1 MAVLTGIDVLGVQR
15 YIFSSNR
22 IRDVVAGSYVV
33 HWSTSREGAI
43 SAMVKEGLVAENKVL
58 LAGGGNAYIEFATI
72 DNAKDFAAHYI
83 RLLHDQASGLEVV
96 VVHEPFEDGG
106 LALALKKIQI
116 SLACAKTK
124 RLPSVPLSG
133 VSVTASCMETGQP
146 AIEIDRDDDKVLP
159 ISRNMVDRRG
169 KKVEA
174 NTYWKQFLKDCNG
187 FDFPL
192 ELDLLGRSE
201 GDTSQIG
208 VVHIDGNGVGSLIK
222 DWLDKKVEDSTDD
235 DTVRREY
242 RELSDA
248 IDQLG
253 KEVLKTVVG
262 RLFQSIDKEKKVCG
276 QPEKICFGLKKSKE
290 TNSWLLPI
298 RPILLGGDDLTF
310 VCDGRVALS
319 LAETALEVFEKNP
332 PLPHLGQV
340 KASAG
345 IAIVH
350 VHSPFARAYELA
362 EKLCRSAKVKSRVE
376 GNGACALDWHI
387 GMARPGE
394 PLHEIRRRH
403 YLGDR
408 LTCRPYLLGS
418 APEKKDETWLT
429 ASWIWFSRMLLD
441 DSTYG
446 LRGEVWSRK
455 HNKVKLLA
463 DVVRDGPDVVK
474 SAIMAWSVA
483 NSGPEDDVAFKW
495 AFYEEN
501 GGFFDGSKTPLLD
514 AVELVDLHL
523 VLERAAHEATGKKR
537 GEAHAE

>member
-15 YIFSSNR
+15 YIFTSNR
-22 IRDVVAGSYVV
+22 IRDVVAGSYIV
-33 HWSTSREGAI
+33 HWSTSLKGAI
-43 SAMVKEGLVAENKVL
+43 AEMEARKFVSKKDVL
-58 LAGGGNAYIEFATI
+58 LAGGGNAYIEFPSI
-72 DNAKDFAAHYI
+72 DKAKTFAAHYT
-83 RLLHDQASGLEVV
+83 RLLHDRASGLDVV
-96 VVHEPFEDGG
+96 VVHEPFEVGG
-106 LALALKKIQI
+106 LAMALKNIQI
-116 SLACAKTK
+116 SLACAKTE
-124 RLPSVPLSG
+124 RFPSVPLSG
-133 VSVTASCMETGQP
+133 ISVTASCMETGQP
-146 AIEIDRDDDKVLP
+146 AIDIDRDDKAQL
-159 ISRNMVDRRG
+159 ISRNIVNRRE
-169 KKVEA
+169 KKDEA
-174 NTYWKQFLKDCNG
+174 NRYWKQYLVGCEG

-192 ELDLLGRSE
+192 ELDRLGRSE

-222 DWLDKKVEDSTDD
+222 DWLDKKVENSTDD

-242 RELSDA
+242 RELSGA

-253 KEVLKTVVG
+253 KDVLKTVVD
-262 RLFQSIDKEKKVCG
+262 RLFHSIDKEKKVCG
-276 QPEKICFGLKKSKE
+276 QPEKICFGLKKSKDN
-290 TNSWLLPI
+290 NSWLLPI

-319 LAETALEVFEKNP
+319 LAETALDVFEKKR

-362 EKLCRSAKVKSRVE
+362 ENLCRSAKVKSRVD

-403 YLGDR
+403 YQGDR

-418 APEKKDETWLT
+418 EPDKKDETWLKE
-429 ASWIWFSRMLLD
+429 SWLWLSRMLLD
-441 DSTYG
+441 DSKYG
-446 LRGEVWSRK
+446 MRGEVWSRK
-455 HNKVKLLA
+455 HNKVKSLN
-463 DVVRDGPDVVK
+463 DVVRDGPDIVK
-474 SAIMAWSVA
+474 SAIMAWRVVS
-483 NSGPEDDVAFKW
+483 SSPEDDVAFKW
-495 AFYEEN
+495 SFYETN
-501 GGFFDGSKTPLLD
+501 GGFFNELRTPLLD

-523 VLERAAHEATGKKR
+523 VLESAAHDATGEKGGKS
-537 GEAHAE
+537 HAE